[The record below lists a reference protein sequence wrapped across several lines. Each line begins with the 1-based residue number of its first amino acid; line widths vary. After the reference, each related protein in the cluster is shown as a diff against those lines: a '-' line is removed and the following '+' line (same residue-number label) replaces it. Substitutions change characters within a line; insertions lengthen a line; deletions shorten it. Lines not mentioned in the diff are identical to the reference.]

1 MKKMI
6 IKTGLSTS
14 FLDRWEWIG
23 VFSNTDSAFAYNPF
37 VLGGDDY
44 LHFMGLEI
52 FERLEDAET
61 GQHITVFGDEI
72 TVSDDITGN
81 PSSRRDAVSLYF
93 CSELGPHVRMDIIQ
107 HKGQTLVQF
116 QNWDG
121 KKPEVKE

>member
-1 MKKMI
+1 MRKMI

-14 FLDRWEWIG
+14 FVDRWQWVE
-23 VFSNTDSAFAYNPF
+23 AFNQTESVAVYNSF
-37 VLGGDDY
+37 TLGDDDY

-72 TVSDDITGN
+72 TLSDDISGN

-116 QNWDG
+116 KEWDG
-121 KKPEVKE
+121 KKPKEEK